1 MDEKTIIMH
10 LRLAI
15 AGGIVIVAAGLLS
28 LLRYHHL
35 PLLSFAIGPAISYAA
50 WRSLRDI
57 RRTRN
62 FAEIRLTRGVRRRP

>member
-1 MDEKTIIMH
+1 MDDKMIIMH

-15 AGGIVIVAAGLLS
+15 VGGMVIVAAGLLS

-50 WRSLRDI
+50 WRSLREM
-57 RRTRN
+57 RRKRN
-62 FAEIRLTRGVRRRP
+62 FAEIRLGQGSRRRR